1 MIKVAQH
8 IHVDLEV
15 PEHTAKKIYLL
26 ETTYLNWL
34 FHFIE
39 VGCLSIQG
47 LPLFTGSPYNAPVA
61 GKTHSPA
68 MSPYTKENRHLS

>member
-1 MIKVAQH
+1 MVQH

-15 PEHTAKKIYLL
+15 PEHTAKKKYLL

-39 VGCLSIQG
+39 VDCLEYPGTSTFRRQS
-47 LPLFTGSPYNAPVA
+47 L
-61 GKTHSPA
+61 
-68 MSPYTKENRHLS
+68 